1 MGSFDK
7 DGFLWISGRSKELII
22 TGGGENIAPIL
33 IENNIKSELSDIVSN
48 VMVVGDKQKYL
59 TCLITLKCKVD
70 ENGIPTNF
78 LDETALKWCK
88 SICSD
93 LPTTTEEFEKNSE
106 LIDYLQ
112 NQMISYMV
120 HKE

>member
-70 ENGIPTNF
+70 ENGIPINF
-78 LDETALKWCK
+78 LDETAQKWCK
-88 SICSD
+88 SIFSD
-93 LPTTTEEFEKNSE
+93 VPTTIEEFRKNSK
-106 LIDYLQ
+106 LIDNLH
-112 NQMISYMV
+112 NGLNR
-120 HKE
+120 